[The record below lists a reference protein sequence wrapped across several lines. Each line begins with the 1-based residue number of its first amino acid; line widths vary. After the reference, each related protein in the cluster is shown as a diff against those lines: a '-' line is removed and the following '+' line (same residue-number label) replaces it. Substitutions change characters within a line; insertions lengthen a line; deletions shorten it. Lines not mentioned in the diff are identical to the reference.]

1 MPFHLRRAS
10 DPDITIGTC
19 EGPLGLD
26 EAKAGARAVWDDPT
40 WQARPVVW
48 DFRGAKLSLSTAE
61 VRAFAEFV
69 LESQPVA
76 RPPRVAIV
84 TGTDVDFGMAR
95 MFGAYREHPSTQV
108 RVFRDYDD
116 AVTWAQS
123 GVEQRNG
130 Q

>member
-1 MPFHLRRAS
+1 M
-10 DPDITIGTC
+10 IGIC

-26 EAKAGARAVWDDPT
+26 DAKAGARAVWEDPN
-40 WQARPVVW
+40 WRAQPVVW
-48 DFRGAKLSLSTAE
+48 DFRGAKLNLSTAD
-61 VRAFAEFV
+61 VRAFVEFI
-69 LESQPVA
+69 LEEQPAA
-76 RPPRVAIV
+76 RPPRVAMV

-123 GVEQRNG
+123 GSEQRPST
-130 Q
+130 

>member
-10 DPDITIGTC
+10 DPDITIGIC

-40 WQARPVVW
+40 WRASPVVW
-48 DFRGAKLSLSTAE
+48 DFRGAKLNMSTAE

-69 LESQPVA
+69 LESQPAA

-123 GVEQRNG
+123 AVEQRSDK
-130 Q
+130 

>member
-1 MPFHLRRAS
+1 MF
-10 DPDITIGTC
+10 DPDITIGTG
-19 EGPLGLD
+19 EGHLGLE
-26 EAKAGARAVWDDPT
+26 EAKAGARAVWDDPN
-40 WQARPVVW
+40 WQSQPVVW
-48 DFRGAKLSLSTAE
+48 DFRAAKLTLSTTE
-61 VRAFAEFV
+61 VRVFAEFI
-69 LESQPVA
+69 LEGQPTA
-76 RPPRVAIV
+76 GPPRVAIV

-123 GVEQRNG
+123 GVERRSG

>member
-1 MPFHLRRAS
+1 M
-10 DPDITIGTC
+10 
-19 EGPLGLD
+19 D
-26 EAKAGARAVWDDPT
+26 EAKAGARAVWDDPA

-61 VRAFAEFV
+61 VRAFAEFI
-69 LESQPVA
+69 LESQPAA

-123 GVEQRNG
+123 AVEQRNG